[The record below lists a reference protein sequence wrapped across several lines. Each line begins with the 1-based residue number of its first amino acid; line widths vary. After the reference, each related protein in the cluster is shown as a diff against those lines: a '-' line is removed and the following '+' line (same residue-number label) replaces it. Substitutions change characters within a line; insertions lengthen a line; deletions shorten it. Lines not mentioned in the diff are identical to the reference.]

1 MRVQKLNA
9 SNTNKIKSFTD
20 RKLLRVQKPV
30 INIHL
35 FKICFTDRKLLRVQK
50 PQIKLGFCH
59 LLIRNAFSQSES
71 SVSSVPKSVR
81 SSSSISNTF
90 NNIISLL

>member
-1 MRVQKLNA
+1 MLLNHIY
-9 SNTNKIKSFTD
+9 SLYFID
-20 RKLLRVQKPV
+20 RKLLRVQKL
-30 INIHL
+30 HEFL
-35 FKICFTDRKLLRVQK
+35 LKKKESFTDRKLLRVQK

>member
-1 MRVQKLNA
+1 MSEEILR
-9 SNTNKIKSFTD
+9 FTD
-20 RKLLRVQKPV
+20 RKLLRVQKHKTGV
-30 INIHL
+30 
-35 FKICFTDRKLLRVQK
+35 FTGAYGFTDRKLLRVQK
-50 PQIKLGFCH
+50 PQIKLGFCY

-90 NNIISLL
+90 NNIISLP